1 MIIDSG
7 LAQQASTFANS
18 LNVKDAPSVEKTV
31 DEVAQETKVPAQR
44 EGDTVSISM
53 EARALAAAEESG
65 ESDSET
71 PTERQIRVLK
81 EQIETLQEEIREIQE
96 DRRLSEK
103 QKIQLVQAKQVQL
116 MELQKQLSELQEAEM
131 KKIGATPGGG
141 TRAEGIGGS
150 VSTF

>member
-1 MIIDSG
+1 MIVDSG
-7 LAQQASTFANS
+7 LMQQASTFAES

-31 DEVAQETKVPAQR
+31 DEVAKETKLPAQQQ
-44 EGDTVSISM
+44 GDTVSISM
-53 EARALAAAEESG
+53 DARALAAAEESG

-81 EQIETLQEEIREIQE
+81 EQIEKLQEEIKEIQE
-96 DRRLSEK
+96 DGRLSEK
-103 QKIQLVQAKQVQL
+103 QKIQLVQGKQVQL

-141 TRAEGIGGS
+141 TRAEGAGGS
-150 VSTF
+150 ASTF